1 MENQLSKRQW
11 WLSTVA
17 LLISTSVPMFVVT
30 ARMNILSNIMSEF
43 NGMHLFSITS
53 ILGSLTMSIT
63 LPISGSLGD
72 LLGRKKVYCAGL
84 VGYIL
89 ALVACVFA
97 NSAVA
102 IMLGLALTGVFY
114 GVFFGQQYS
123 LTYEIYTE
131 AQRPRWLSYGS
142 VANAITCL
150 LGPMVG
156 GAFVDS
162 IGWRYVFVVVIPVMA
177 LNLVLGVLGLP
188 EGKKGT
194 AAKKVDYVGIGLFVM
209 TVMPF
214 LYAMTAGGKTYP
226 WFSLQI
232 GLLLSVALV
241 SAVLLVLYERKQTNP
256 LIPLKLF
263 TTNRTYM
270 VLILMIVVCGF
281 AYACMN
287 YLSIYYQ
294 AIRGLSA
301 TVAGTAAIPRQIG
314 QIGLSILAGAYL
326 SKVSRTRYKVAVY
339 GALVAYMGCMFMMA
353 IYNTITPMVVF
364 YLVELF
370 YGMPSGIQGVANQTL
385 GMMALDEA
393 NMGSGLAFTSFAST
407 FGNSLGGAIIGCVLN
422 QFWNVDKLM
431 PAAVKAALAPADLA
445 ALGNTSTIKDPA
457 AIAAI
462 KATLPADLHAA
473 YETGVAAVKEG
484 LNTGLS
490 VTFTIF
496 GICIAAVI
504 VVMLLSKWD
513 RVVKDKQ

>member
-1 MENQLSKRQW
+1 MEKQLSKRQW
-11 WLSTVA
+11 LFSTIA

-72 LLGRKKVYCAGL
+72 LLGRKKVYCAGII
-84 VGYIL
+84 GYIA
-89 ALVACVFA
+89 ALFACILA
-97 NSAVA
+97 NSAVTV
-102 IMLGLALTGVFY
+102 MLGLALTGVFY
-114 GVFFGQQYS
+114 GVFFGQQFS

-131 AQRPRWLSYGS
+131 EQRPRWLSYGS

-177 LNLVLGVLGLP
+177 LNLVFALIGLP
-188 EGKKGT
+188 EGKKGSSG
-194 AAKKVDYVGIGLFVM
+194 KKVDYVGIALFVM

-226 WFSLQI
+226 WFSVQI
-232 GLLLSVALV
+232 GLLLLVALASGV
-241 SAVLLVLYERKQTNP
+241 ALVLYERKQPNP

-263 TTNRTYM
+263 TTNRTYLM
-270 VLILMIVVCGF
+270 LILMIVVCGF

-326 SKVSRTRYKVAVY
+326 AKVSRKRYKVAVY
-339 GALVAYMGCMFMMA
+339 GALACYLGCMLIMA
-353 IYNTITPMVVF
+353 AYNTVTPMVLF
-364 YLVELF
+364 YIVELF
-370 YGMPSGIQGVANQTL
+370 YGAPSGIQGVANQTL

-407 FGNSLGGAIIGCVLN
+407 FGNSLGGAIIGCILN

-431 PAAVKAALAPADLA
+431 PAAVKSALSAENLA

-462 KATLPADLHAA
+462 KTTLPADLHAA
-473 YETGVAAVKEG
+473 YETGVAAVKDG

-490 VTFTIF
+490 VTFLVF
-496 GICIAAVI
+496 GICLAAVI
-504 VVMLLSKWD
+504 VAMVLSKWD
-513 RVVKDKQ
+513 RVVKED